1 MKLLKLL
8 SQGIIVAVIV
18 ILAILFSGL
27 STSSVQ
33 ASDGTY
39 RTFTT
44 LALGGTE
51 FIVLM
56 VAVAFFSVVAS
67 GYLLVS
73 LGRKKP

>member
-18 ILAILFSGL
+18 FIAILFSGL
-27 STSSVQ
+27 ATTSVQ

-56 VAVAFFSVVAS
+56 VAVAFVSVAAS
-67 GYLLVS
+67 GYLLVT
-73 LGRKKP
+73 LEMKKS